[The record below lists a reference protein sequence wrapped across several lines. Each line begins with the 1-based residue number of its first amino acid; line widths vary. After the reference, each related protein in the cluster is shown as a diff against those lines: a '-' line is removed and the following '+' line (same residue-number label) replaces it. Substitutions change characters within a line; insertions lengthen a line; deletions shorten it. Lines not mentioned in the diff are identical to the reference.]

1 MSFYEVC
8 TPVLPAKTSSADARE
23 AAVSAI
29 LRLGDR
35 LHDPEGT
42 LIVLEACGL
51 LDDARE
57 LQARHAHEREG
68 RA

>member
-8 TPVLPAKTSSADARE
+8 TPVLPAKTSSADARD

-35 LHDPEGT
+35 HHDPEGAFQ
-42 LIVLEACGL
+42 VLEACGL
-51 LDDARE
+51 LDDAYEIR
-57 LQARHAHEREG
+57 ARLARKE
-68 RA
+68 ATA